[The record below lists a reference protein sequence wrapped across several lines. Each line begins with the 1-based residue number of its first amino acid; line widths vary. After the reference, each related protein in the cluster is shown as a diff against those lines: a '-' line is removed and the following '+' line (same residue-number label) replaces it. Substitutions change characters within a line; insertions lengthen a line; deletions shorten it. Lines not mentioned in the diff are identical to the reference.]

1 MHNVTAFHIFAQFR
15 LLSWYAR
22 LRLPEHKKK
31 VTENPRNEWEFAMML
46 YEITFFV
53 FLYEEHLYNRPLHSS
68 CSSPV
73 PCAGQTNGC
82 PLVGLS

>member
-31 VTENPRNEWEFAMML
+31 LLKIREM
-46 YEITFFV
+46 
-53 FLYEEHLYNRPLHSS
+53 
-68 CSSPV
+68 
-73 PCAGQTNGC
+73 NGN
-82 PLVGLS
+82 LQ